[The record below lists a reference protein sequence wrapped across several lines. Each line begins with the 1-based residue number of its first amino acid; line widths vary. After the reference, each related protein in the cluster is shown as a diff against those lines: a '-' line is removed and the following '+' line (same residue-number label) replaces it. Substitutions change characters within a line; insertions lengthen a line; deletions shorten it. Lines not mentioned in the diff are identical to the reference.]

1 MVACQ
6 AMFHSKNTSHTHVC
20 VYVCTCFEYFIFPK
34 REQDA
39 ATYQLLY
46 QLKIL
51 TTAVFSV
58 VLLGK
63 QLAPRQWASLCVL
76 CLGVGLV
83 QASAISNSSSNSL
96 GSTDATAAE
105 ETKRSNSLLGLLA
118 VAAACC
124 SSGLAGVYFE
134 MVLKNAKTS
143 LWVRNCQLSVFG
155 AILGLLPV
163 AKDWSAMYGPGGQ
176 GFLHGYNHIVWC
188 VVLLQ
193 AGGGLLVALVVKY
206 ADSILKGFATS
217 LSIVISCIASYFLF
231 DFVVTPRFVLGGSL
245 VLYSVYVY
253 GSSDAGS
260 RSSQTSAAPTN
271 GSSTGSGSSSSNSSN
286 GSSSFDKG
294 IEVAPS
300 PTSMDSDYNNNSNS
314 NSSHSA
320 ESQHGSL
327 LQRPVSTQQVSNVSS
342 RTRAPSKDYDKGT

>member
-1 MVACQ
+1 
-6 AMFHSKNTSHTHVC
+6 MFHSKNTSHTHVC

-118 VAAACC
+118 VAAAT
-124 SSGLAGVYFE
+124 GYF
-134 MVLKNAKTS
+134 
-143 LWVRNCQLSVFG
+143 
-155 AILGLLPV
+155 
-163 AKDWSAMYGPGGQ
+163 
-176 GFLHGYNHIVWC
+176 
-188 VVLLQ
+188 
-193 AGGGLLVALVVKY
+193 
-206 ADSILKGFATS
+206 
-217 LSIVISCIASYFLF
+217 
-231 DFVVTPRFVLGGSL
+231 FVL
-245 VLYSVYVY
+245 
-253 GSSDAGS
+253 
-260 RSSQTSAAPTN
+260 
-271 GSSTGSGSSSSNSSN
+271 
-286 GSSSFDKG
+286 
-294 IEVAPS
+294 E
-300 PTSMDSDYNNNSNS
+300 
-314 NSSHSA
+314 
-320 ESQHGSL
+320 
-327 LQRPVSTQQVSNVSS
+327 QQ
-342 RTRAPSKDYDKGT
+342 GQ

>member
-1 MVACQ
+1 M
-6 AMFHSKNTSHTHVC
+6 
-20 VYVCTCFEYFIFPK
+20 
-34 REQDA
+34 
-39 ATYQLLY
+39 
-46 QLKIL
+46 
-51 TTAVFSV
+51 FSV
-58 VLLGK
+58 VLLRK
-63 QLAPRQWASLCVL
+63 VLAPRQWASLCVL

-83 QASAISNSSSNSL
+83 QTSAISDHNSTSSSSL
-96 GSTDATAAE
+96 GSADVAAAAE
-105 ETKRSNSLLGLLA
+105 EEEEEAKRSNSLLGLLA

-176 GFLHGYNHIVWC
+176 GFLHGYSSIVWC

-206 ADSILKGFATS
+206 ADNILKGFATS

-253 GSSDAGS
+253 GSSDARS
-260 RSSQTSAAPTN
+260 RSSPTAAAT
-271 GSSTGSGSSSSNSSN
+271 THGSSSSSSSSSGSGIGSN
-286 GSSSFDKG
+286 GSFDKG

-300 PTSMDSDYNNNSNS
+300 PTSIDSDYTNSGTNSNH
-314 NSSHSA
+314 SSD
-320 ESQHGSL
+320 SQHGSL
-327 LQRPVSTQQVSNVSS
+327 LQRPVSTQQATNASS
-342 RTRAPSKDYDKGT
+342 RTRTPSKDYDKGT